1 MPTLWKELFFMVT
14 QVTKMTKGLL
24 EHVLA
29 AGSGRRS
36 TEKTKMTESDTA
48 LHSLGDG
55 LEQSGNSMFHK

>member
-1 MPTLWKELFFMVT
+1 MVT

-48 LHSLGDG
+48 LQSLGDG
-55 LEQSGNSMFHK
+55 LDQSGNSMFHK